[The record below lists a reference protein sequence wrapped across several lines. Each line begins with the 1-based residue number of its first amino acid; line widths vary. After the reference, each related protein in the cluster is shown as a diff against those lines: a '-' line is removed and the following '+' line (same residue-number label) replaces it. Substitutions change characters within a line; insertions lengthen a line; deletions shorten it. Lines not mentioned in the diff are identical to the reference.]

1 MPRIS
6 KTIRQIIL
14 SSICLAL
21 ASCAPAVRDATA
33 PMEPQEYDVIFENAV
48 RAMNKMGHV
57 LTANRDQGL
66 ITGMT
71 PSGVTLEIEILRAG
85 GAIPQLQVQARIPES
100 LQGTGAIT
108 EPDRYLDLYRKI
120 SRR

>member
-1 MPRIS
+1 MKR
-6 KTIRQIIL
+6 L
-14 SSICLAL
+14 SFPLLTLICAAL
-21 ASCAPAVRDATA
+21 LITSAGCAPAVRDVTA
-33 PMEPQEYDVIFENAV
+33 PAEPQSFEVIFENAV

-71 PSGVTLEIEILRAG
+71 PSGVTLEIEILRG
-85 GAIPQLQVQARIPES
+85 DGTPQIQVQARIPES

-108 EPDRYLDLYRKI
+108 EPDRYLDLYRKF

>member
-1 MPRIS
+1 M
-6 KTIRQIIL
+6 KTFAHQTRQCIY
-14 SSICLAL
+14 
-21 ASCAPAVRDATA
+21 ASLLFVVAACAPPVREATA
-33 PMEPQEYDVIFENAV
+33 PVEAHSYETVFENAV
-48 RAMNKMGHV
+48 RVMNKMGHV

-85 GAIPQLQVQARIPES
+85 GTSQLQVQARIPES

-108 EPDRYLDLYRKI
+108 EPDRYLDLYRNL